1 MAQASQILTGFNN
14 HFFEF
19 IEDIIRVFP
28 DNMDIQACRT
38 SLTLV
43 RKANPRLIVK
53 IWKTYVVDKYGDKV
67 EENDLDFFVNKDYS
81 SDVAESENAK
91 NIMQAID
98 KIRNPIKLMS
108 PSEKEKTLK
117 YLKNLKKLCCIY
129 NDLA

>member
-1 MAQASQILTGFNN
+1 M
-14 HFFEF
+14 
-19 IEDIIRVFP
+19 
-28 DNMDIQACRT
+28 
-38 SLTLV
+38 
-43 RKANPRLIVK
+43 
-53 IWKTYVVDKYGDKV
+53 VDKYGDKI

-81 SDVAESENAK
+81 SDVAESENSK